1 MRAGTYDTFPLLR
14 RSYESADQIGKII
27 NRSRVA
33 VLGKLREGA
42 FTQKEKE
49 LIAKDLIDRGLEED
63 VKDIIQKYF
72 GG

>member
-14 RSYESADQIGKII
+14 RRYNSAEEIGSII

-33 VLGKLREGA
+33 VLSKLREGA

-49 LIAKDLIDRGLEED
+49 LIAKNLIDRGIESDTKET
-63 VKDIIQKYF
+63 IQKYF